1 MKNAM
6 KQMMHAIRHG
16 VSTRALFHRKAEKMV
31 QMPMQATIRFIARA
45 NLTLFI
51 SGMVKIHETLLQ
63 NDSLREYNTLP
74 TKTGLWCAA
83 VVP

>member
-31 QMPMQATIRFIARA
+31 QMPMQTTIRFIARA
-45 NLTLFI
+45 SLTLFV

-63 NDSLREYNTLP
+63 KDSLREYNTLT
-74 TKTGLWCAA
+74 TKTGL
-83 VVP
+83 